1 MKVGDLVRSSNSCSP
16 TTLGV
21 VLDPS
26 TAWVSV
32 LFAGEIGK
40 SKFNPA
46 DGVFKVRKEH
56 LKVVSKRKVTN
67 ESR

>member
-40 SKFNPA
+40 SKFNPPN
-46 DGVFKVRKEH
+46 GVFKVRKEH
-56 LKVVSKRKVTN
+56 LKVVSKRKATN